1 MIPHPNPTLAE
12 IHIDSVRIAPIMPGA
27 AVMAEIS
34 ALAQQL
40 NDLTSI
46 GNPSDESITSGSY
59 ALQLSVDV
67 QYVTFGLIDANGI
80 VHRIGVVET
89 TSLRALARSYITMI
103 NDMASGHL
111 SEGSLATERLTLLDA
126 GRRSLHNEGAEML
139 QSLLAGSFALNFAGA
154 RLIFAI
160 ISHLLAEVQ
169 KT

>member
-1 MIPHPNPTLAE
+1 MIPHPHPALAE
-12 IHIDSVRIAPIMPGA
+12 IHIDSVRIGSITPAA

-67 QYVTFGLIDANGI
+67 KYVTLELGDANGT
-80 VHRIGVVET
+80 VQRIGAIET
-89 TSLRALARSYITMI
+89 TSLRALARSYIKMI
-103 NDMASGHL
+103 QDMGSGHL
-111 SEGSLATERLTLLDA
+111 PKGSLATERLTLLDA

-139 QSLLAGSFALNFAGA
+139 QSLLTGSFALNFAGA

-160 ISHLLAEVQ
+160 ISHLLAEV
-169 KT
+169 